1 MRIKNVFTLLLLQR
15 KYLFCMY
22 VIYYKYSVVGH
33 IKVYLFH
40 MYMSYTRVPIEED
53 GSSVG
58 TNDEA
63 QICLHI
69 IFYKYIPTSG

>member
-1 MRIKNVFTLLLLQR
+1 
-15 KYLFCMY
+15 MY

-69 IFYKYIPTSG
+69 IFYKYIPTSGWNAFYYYLIPRIKYNCF